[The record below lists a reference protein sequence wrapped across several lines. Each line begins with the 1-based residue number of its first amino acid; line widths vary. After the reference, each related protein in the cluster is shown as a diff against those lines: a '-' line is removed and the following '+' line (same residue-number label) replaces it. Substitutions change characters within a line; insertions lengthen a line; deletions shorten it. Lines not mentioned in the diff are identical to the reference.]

1 MGSWLNCNSCS
12 ILLTIPLAANL
23 ARSTAGELTL
33 ELTALLALR
42 ARVVLAGERLRLRV
56 AGVVVT
62 ASAPAPHPALHPRHQ
77 QVQGGGVLDGSGLVE
92 RSPPDTVIHR
102 TCGRVGGSSVQVNN
116 VAALG
121 GNSKYKFWLEKPLE
135 FWLEIPYNDKKL
147 VVLTCNR
154 IKM

>member
-56 AGVVVT
+56 LGVVVT
-62 ASAPAPHPALHPRHQ
+62 ASAPAPHPATSRSRAEACWMGLDWLKGPRQ
-77 QVQGGGVLDGSGLVE
+77 TLSYTG
-92 RSPPDTVIHR
+92 P
-102 TCGRVGGSSVQVNN
+102 
-116 VAALG
+116 VAG
-121 GNSKYKFWLEKPLE
+121 
-135 FWLEIPYNDKKL
+135 
-147 VVLTCNR
+147 
-154 IKM
+154 